1 MSFFEKINGWAR
13 GSIMLKLLMVGF
25 LMLVLLIPS
34 NMISNLIY
42 ERQNLRSEAI
52 NEVSSKWGGT
62 QTVSGPVISVPYE
75 SFSLLSDGKTKTS
88 KKGWV
93 HFLPDMINVEGAV
106 VPEERSRGIFVVVLY
121 NTILKFTGNFGKLNS
136 QDLSV
141 PESDINWKKAIFTV
155 GISDMKGIES
165 AIDLRYGDQKLQL
178 GPGTVSRQIY
188 DSGAS
193 VPIEINADSVGTDF
207 SFELN
212 LNGSSNLFFAPFG
225 KETKVKLKSDW
236 ANPSFTGTFL
246 PDSHEV
252 TEEGFTANWSVLELN
267 RNYAQQGVDG
277 YIPDASH
284 FGVRLMLPVDEY
296 QKTNRSS
303 KYATFFI
310 FITFLTFFFI
320 EVLNKKRL
328 HPIQYLL
335 VGAAVILFYVL
346 LLSISEHISFNW
358 SYLIA
363 CGIILTLITTYCHF
377 ILKNRK
383 LTLMMF
389 SVLAI
394 LYGFFYSLLQLQDYA
409 LLLGSFGLLLI
420 LGTVMY
426 LTRNIDWYGLK
437 GGEE

>member
-1 MSFFEKINGWAR
+1 MSFFEKINSWAR

-34 NMISNLIY
+34 SMISSLIY
-42 ERQNLRSEAI
+42 ERQSLRNEAI
-52 NEVSSKWGGT
+52 KEVSSKWGGT
-62 QTVSGPVISVPYE
+62 QTVGGPVISVPYE
-75 SFSLLSDGKTKTS
+75 SIRLSTDGKTKTS

-93 HFLPDMINVEGAV
+93 HFLPDIINVEGTV
-106 VPEERSRGIFVVVLY
+106 SPQERHRGIFVVVLY
-121 NTILKFTGNFGKLNS
+121 NTILKVSGVFGNLNAE
-136 QDLSV
+136 DLSV
-141 PESDINWKKAIFTV
+141 PESDINWEKAIFTV
-155 GISDMKGIES
+155 GISDMKGIEK
-165 AIDLRYGDQKLQL
+165 AIDLKYGKENLQL

-188 DSGAS
+188 NSGAS
-193 VPIEINADSVGTDF
+193 VPIDVNTDSVGMEF

-212 LNGSSNLFFAPFG
+212 LNGSSNLFFTPFG
-225 KETKVKLKSDW
+225 KETKVNLQSEW

-246 PDSHEV
+246 PDSHDISDA
-252 TEEGFTANWSVLELN
+252 GFTADWSVLELN
-267 RNYAQQGVDG
+267 RNYAQQGVDE
-277 YIPDASH
+277 YIKNASH
-284 FGVRLMLPVDEY
+284 FGVKLMLPVDEY

-320 EVLNKKRL
+320 EILNKKRL

-346 LLSISEHISFNW
+346 LLSISEHLSFNW
-358 SYLIA
+358 SYLIS

-383 LTLMMF
+383 LTFMMF
-389 SVLAI
+389 GVLAI

-426 LTRNIDWYGLK
+426 LTRNIDWYNENG
-437 GGEE
+437 